1 LTVPF
6 AALAR
11 RRKRPPPGRQ
21 AGSFLLERDAVEEQL
36 DLLGAAV
43 KRCSKALKGDQR
55 RLLMSAGIAKP
66 WALMRH
72 HAGWADIFRVESE
85 TAEGLT
91 GCYPDRES
99 DEQVTYTAF
108 AVLAR
113 FSTLE
118 AARAARE
125 RGLAERRKHD
135 DAVEQAQSALK
146 AAEKVRE
153 DAWVAGLQAADAH

>member
-1 LTVPF
+1 
-6 AALAR
+6 
-11 RRKRPPPGRQ
+11 
-21 AGSFLLERDAVEEQL
+21 
-36 DLLGAAV
+36 
-43 KRCSKALKGDQR
+43 
-55 RLLMSAGIAKP
+55 MSAVIAKP

-85 TAEGLT
+85 TAEGVA
-91 GCYPDRES
+91 GSYPDRES
-99 DEQVTYTAF
+99 DEQVTYTTY

-113 FSTLE
+113 FPTLE

-135 DAVEQAQSALK
+135 GAVERAEAALK

-153 DAWVAGLQAADAH
+153 DAWVAGLRSLDVD